1 MTNTNAQRAKVWHG
15 NLDKTSGGLKKED
28 LMMNSNGKI
37 VSKKASKA
45 AKKNKNLGV
54 FEKSKNSS
62 GFELSPKKGSKD
74 YKDFKKVSTKR
85 KSKIKKPKK
94 SKKPKSK
101 KPKSKKPK
109 SKKPKSKKPKG
120 NK

>member
-45 AKKNKNLGV
+45 AKKNKNLGA
-54 FEKSKNSS
+54 FEKSKT
-62 GFELSPKKGSKD
+62 PKD
-74 YKDFKKVSTKR
+74 L
-85 KSKIKKPKK
+85 
-94 SKKPKSK
+94 
-101 KPKSKKPK
+101 
-109 SKKPKSKKPKG
+109 
-120 NK
+120 N

>member
-45 AKKNKNLGV
+45 AKKNKNLGA
-54 FEKSKNSS
+54 FEKSKNSE
-62 GFELSPKKGSKD
+62 GFELSPVKGSKA
-74 YKDFKKVSTKR
+74 YKDLKKMSR
-85 KSKIKKPKK
+85 KK

-109 SKKPKSKKPKG
+109 SKKPKSTKAKSKKGKG
-120 NK
+120 KK

>member
-28 LMMNSNGKI
+28 LMMNDNGKI

-54 FEKSKNSS
+54 FEKSKNSK
-62 GFELSPKKGSKD
+62 GFELSPAKGSKA
-74 YKDFKKVSTKR
+74 YKEIKKVS
-85 KSKIKKPKK
+85 SKKK

-109 SKKPKSKKPKG
+109 STKAKSKKGKG
-120 NK
+120 KK

>member
-28 LMMNSNGKI
+28 LMMNDNGKI

-45 AKKNKNLGV
+45 AKKNKNLGS
-54 FEKSKNSS
+54 FEKSKNSK
-62 GFELSPKKGSKD
+62 GFELSPAKGSKA
-74 YKDFKKVSTKR
+74 YKDIKKVS
-85 KSKIKKPKK
+85 SKKK

-109 SKKPKSKKPKG
+109 STKAKSKKGKG
-120 NK
+120 KK

>member
-37 VSKKASKA
+37 VSKKASKR

-54 FEKSKNSS
+54 FEKSKNSK
-62 GFELSPKKGSKD
+62 GFELSPAKGSKA
-74 YKDFKKVSTKR
+74 YKDLKKDSSKK
-85 KSKIKKPKK
+85 KSKTAKKSVKK

-101 KPKSKKPK
+101 KPKSTKPQCN
-109 SKKPKSKKPKG
+109 KPKG
-120 NK
+120 KK

>member
-45 AKKNKNLGV
+45 AKKNKNLGA
-54 FEKSKNSS
+54 FEKSKNSK

-74 YKDFKKVSTKR
+74 YKDFKKLSTKR
-85 KSKIKKPKK
+85 KPKSKKPNSKKPKK

-109 SKKPKSKKPKG
+109 G